1 MGRGWGYS
9 LSLTLMLY
17 LSVCTCILWTM
28 SYVKDLGTSLVVIS
42 PPSLSRSLCRTLGI
56 YILGTW
62 PFWTFK
68 LFAES
73 NYVPPA
79 RLVPLTMDISH
90 STCPCFQWP
99 SSLYKGSWK
108 CQQQLCACYLYVYF
122 VHWRSKGTYDLYI
135 ICRQYNIT
143 MAKIKGLL
151 IKRIVAHVV
160 PQNNIQ
166 YWPSSKWQSSWFKMK
181 SFCEIIEYRAHTILF
196 LATYIYVHFQN
207 IIVLL
212 DLCF

>member
-1 MGRGWGYS
+1 MTF
-9 LSLTLMLY
+9 LNFQV
-17 LSVCTCILWTM
+17 VCRVELR
-28 SYVKDLGTSLVVIS
+28 
-42 PPSLSRSLCRTLGI
+42 P
-56 YILGTW
+56 
-62 PFWTFK
+62 
-68 LFAES
+68 
-73 NYVPPA
+73 PPA
-79 RLVPLTMDISH
+79 RSVPLTMDISH

-108 CQQQLCACYLYVYF
+108 CQQQLCACYSYVYF

-166 YWPSSKWQSSWFKMK
+166 HGPSSKRQSSWFKMK
-181 SFCEIIEYRAHTILF
+181 SFCEAIEYRVHTILF

-212 DLCF
+212 NLCC